1 MKKNDLKSI
10 LNKISCNGMREMT
23 EARILQAM
31 RESCDKTIDRLR
43 TCIVGE
49 IRRRDVF
56 WKQLRQ
62 RDEEIIKLKAENAKL
77 LSKLRKFAEQD
88 KLDNLF

>member
-1 MKKNDLKSI
+1 MNTLFDDSKYIVKPRSTDGTFCTPRTK
-10 LNKISCNGMREMT
+10 
-23 EARILQAM
+23 
-31 RESCDKTIDRLR
+31 KTIDRLR

-62 RDEEIIKLKAENAKL
+62 RDEEILALKA
-77 LSKLRKFAEQD
+77 KLRKFAEQD

>member
-1 MKKNDLKSI
+1 MEKIDLKSI
-10 LNKISCNGMREMT
+10 FNKISCNGMREMT

-31 RESCDKTIDRLR
+31 RESCEKTIDRLR

-49 IRRRDVF
+49 VRRRDVF

-62 RDEEIIKLKAENAKL
+62 RDEEILALKA
-77 LSKLRKFAEQD
+77 KLRKFAEQD

>member
-1 MKKNDLKSI
+1 MEKIDLKSI

-31 RESCDKTIDRLR
+31 RESCDKTIDMLIR

-49 IRRRDVF
+49 VRRRDAF

-62 RDEEIIKLKAENAKL
+62 RDEEILALKA
-77 LSKLRKFAEQD
+77 KLRKFAEQD